1 MVSSFFIYALLA
13 SASFVSSRPLSR
25 TRSALI
31 AKRQAQIF
39 ALKDY
44 ADFQISTGVAGD
56 ALARAEAVFKTP
68 LDGVDLAT
76 VSDEDLDNLNTMR
89 GAASKFETTDF
100 NPAIK
105 AATGEEA
112 DALQR
117 GKIANKV
124 LKNLGSVM
132 VASIKEAKAKAAGE
146 DPSEFTAKITEE
158 TTKMNKNAA
167 TDKADAGK
175 ALATPLKTGV
185 QRIRSVKFARMANKH
200 NSIKRQALMP
210 LRDYED
216 FQISTGTAGDALAR
230 AEAVFKTPF
239 NDIDLATVSDE
250 DLKNLNTMRGTASKF
265 ETTDFNPAIKAA
277 TGEEAA
283 ALQRGKIAN
292 KVLKNLGS
300 VMVASIKEAKAK
312 AAGEDASGF
321 TATIEEETKKMNKN
335 AETDKADAGKAL
347 ATVCTLKVNLY
358 GSLAA
363 TGKGHM
369 TPQALLMGFEGSDP
383 ETIDTG
389 TINSRYDGILQ
400 NKSLNLGGVRRIKY
414 DMNRDMLWR
423 WDQVLKTH
431 PNGMRFSVFGE
442 EGELLATNEYFSVG
456 GGFVVNEK
464 TKVDENL
471 FYKGVYKHKVE
482 PARLSQTHGQDLPS
496 TIDTPGPSITS
507 EELLSSSQSQPP
519 YLFHNGASLLEM
531 SRKHNKTIAQL
542 VYDNELHYLTP
553 VEIRKKI
560 LKIWA
565 TMDECIRNGVSSVET
580 ELPGRLRLRRRAPML
595 YKRLMRG
602 FYPGL
607 SAGIN
612 GPAIGGPS
620 ISPVLASPIVETGGF
635 GEDII
640 DSANRPS
647 HPNRFD
653 FNDGE
658 ANEPDDSGVFG
669 KAATRRPA
677 RVVGSFHHA
686 ILPMPTR
693 KAVFPAMDFL
703 SCYAIAV
710 NEVNAAGGRI
720 VTSPT
725 NGASGVIPAV
735 LKYIVEFISEDPEK
749 DIATFLLTAG
759 AIGMLFKRG
768 STISA
773 AEASPEVITQAAE
786 IGIEHN
792 LGLTCDPIDG
802 LVQVP
807 CIERNS
813 LGAVKAVTAA
823 QLALASDGVHSVTLD
838 EAIEAM
844 RLTAQDMS
852 VKYKETS
859 LSQFAMPL
867 CGSSSASV
875 GGFAKKP
882 IQRKIVVCGDGGCGK
897 TSLLNVFTRG
907 FFTQVYEPTVFE
919 NYVQDVKVDDQLVEL
934 SLWDTAGQED
944 FDRLRSL
951 SYADTH
957 LIMLCFSVDNPIS
970 LENVES
976 KWIEEVLEVSIVLLP
991 LALRV

>member
-1 MVSSFFIYALLA
+1 MLTRVPRIRSKSLRVLSLQSTKLSITLRLA
-13 SASFVSSRPLSR
+13 P
-25 TRSALI
+25 
-31 AKRQAQIF
+31 
-39 ALKDY
+39 
-44 ADFQISTGVAGD
+44 
-56 ALARAEAVFKTP
+56 
-68 LDGVDLAT
+68 LAT
-76 VSDEDLDNLNTMR
+76 VVTPVINTSLGLTSIRLNSTFP
-89 GAASKFETTDF
+89 SKESSPKDRSSS
-100 NPAIK
+100 P
-105 AATGEEA
+105 
-112 DALQR
+112 D
-117 GKIANKV
+117 V
-124 LKNLGSVM
+124 GSEHT
-132 VASIKEAKAKAAGE
+132 AGRKEHA
-146 DPSEFTAKITEE
+146 
-158 TTKMNKNAA
+158 
-167 TDKADAGK
+167 
-175 ALATPLKTGV
+175 V
-185 QRIRSVKFARMANKH
+185 
-200 NSIKRQALMP
+200 
-210 LRDYED
+210 
-216 FQISTGTAGDALAR
+216 ISTFDLFSVGVGPSSSHTVGPMRAAR
-230 AEAVFKTPF
+230 IFIVDLQDLGLLDKT
-239 NDIDLATVSDE
+239 
-250 DLKNLNTMRGTASKF
+250 
-265 ETTDFNPAIKAA
+265 
-277 TGEEAA
+277 
-283 ALQRGKIAN
+283 
-292 KVLKNLGS
+292 
-300 VMVASIKEAKAK
+300 
-312 AAGEDASGF
+312 
-321 TATIEEETKKMNKN
+321 
-335 AETDKADAGKAL
+335 
-347 ATVCTLKVNLY
+347 CTLKVTLY

-383 ETIDTG
+383 ETVDTG
-389 TINSRYDGILQ
+389 TINSRYDAILE

-414 DMNRDMLWR
+414 DMDRDMLWR

-456 GGFVVNEK
+456 GGFVVNEE

-471 FYKGVYKHKVE
+471 FYKGVHKHKVD
-482 PARLSQTHGQDLPS
+482 PARLSQTHGQNLP
-496 TIDTPGPSITS
+496 
-507 EELLSSSQSQPP
+507 LLSGDGLASETSNETSQSPSQSQPP
-519 YLFHNGASLLEM
+519 HLFHNGASLLEM
-531 SRKHNKTIAQL
+531 ARKHNKTIAQL

-560 LKIWA
+560 LKIWS
-565 TMDECIRNGVSSVET
+565 TMDECIRTGVSSVES

-602 FYPGL
+602 FYPALYGGT
-607 SAGIN
+607 S
-612 GPAIGGPS
+612 GPAISAPS
-620 ISPVLASPIVETGGF
+620 VSPALANPIVETGEF
-635 GEDII
+635 GEDAVE
-640 DSANRPS
+640 SASRPS

-653 FNDGE
+653 FDGSG
-658 ANEPDDSGVFG
+658 ANEPDDSGSFG

-677 RVVGSFHHA
+677 RVVGSFDHA

-749 DIATFLLTAG
+749 DIATFLLTAA

-773 AEASPEVITQAAE
+773 AEGCQAEVGVACSMAAAGFAACMGASPEVITQAAE

-859 LSQFAMPL
+859 LSGLATTVKIPL
-867 CGSSSASV
+867 
-875 GGFAKKP
+875 
-882 IQRKIVVCGDGGCGK
+882 
-897 TSLLNVFTRG
+897 TS
-907 FFTQVYEPTVFE
+907 P
-919 NYVQDVKVDDQLVEL
+919 
-934 SLWDTAGQED
+934 A
-944 FDRLRSL
+944 
-951 SYADTH
+951 
-957 LIMLCFSVDNPIS
+957 C
-970 LENVES
+970 
-976 KWIEEVLEVSIVLLP
+976 
-991 LALRV
+991 

>member
-1 MVSSFFIYALLA
+1 MLTRVPRVCSKPLRALSLQSIKIPITPRIFPRTTSTIIPIIHTCFRPASKCFSST
-13 SASFVSSRPLSR
+13 ASFRDQKSPLDIETEPTESRKEH
-25 TRSALI
+25 AV
-31 AKRQAQIF
+31 
-39 ALKDY
+39 
-44 ADFQISTGVAGD
+44 ISTFDLFSVGVG
-56 ALARAEAVFKTP
+56 
-68 LDGVDLAT
+68 
-76 VSDEDLDNLNTMR
+76 
-89 GAASKFETTDF
+89 
-100 NPAIK
+100 
-105 AATGEEA
+105 
-112 DALQR
+112 
-117 GKIANKV
+117 
-124 LKNLGSVM
+124 
-132 VASIKEAKAKAAGE
+132 
-146 DPSEFTAKITEE
+146 PS
-158 TTKMNKNAA
+158 
-167 TDKADAGK
+167 
-175 ALATPLKTGV
+175 
-185 QRIRSVKFARMANKH
+185 
-200 NSIKRQALMP
+200 
-210 LRDYED
+210 
-216 FQISTGTAGDALAR
+216 
-230 AEAVFKTPF
+230 
-239 NDIDLATVSDE
+239 
-250 DLKNLNTMRGTASKF
+250 
-265 ETTDFNPAIKAA
+265 
-277 TGEEAA
+277 
-283 ALQRGKIAN
+283 
-292 KVLKNLGS
+292 
-300 VMVASIKEAKAK
+300 
-312 AAGEDASGF
+312 
-321 TATIEEETKKMNKN
+321 
-335 AETDKADAGKAL
+335 
-347 ATVCTLKVNLY
+347 
-358 GSLAA
+358 SLAA

-369 TPQALLMGFEGSDP
+369 TPQALLMGFE
-383 ETIDTG
+383 
-389 TINSRYDGILQ
+389 
-400 NKSLNLGGVRRIKY
+400 
-414 DMNRDMLWR
+414 
-423 WDQVLKTH
+423 VLKTH

-442 EGELLATNEYFSVG
+442 EGELLATNEYFR
-456 GGFVVNEK
+456 K
-464 TKVDENL
+464 PKVSRGPINTPGHECHML
-471 FYKGVYKHKVE
+471 TVE

-519 YLFHNGASLLEM
+519 YLFHNG
-531 SRKHNKTIAQL
+531 
-542 VYDNELHYLTP
+542 
-553 VEIRKKI
+553 I

-693 KAVFPAMDFL
+693 KAVFPAM
-703 SCYAIAV
+703 V

-773 AEASPEVITQAAE
+773 AEGCQAEVGVACSMAAAGFAACMGASPEVITQAAE

-792 LGLTCDPIDG
+792 LGLTCDPSVEWV
-802 LVQVP
+802 LVVFELRVTVFQ
-807 CIERNS
+807 ERNS

-823 QLALASDGVHSVTLD
+823 QLALASDGVRQEFRLIKFMSNTGNVSDQVHSVTLD

-859 LSQFAMPL
+859 LS
-867 CGSSSASV
+867 V
-875 GGFAKKP
+875 
-882 IQRKIVVCGDGGCGK
+882 
-897 TSLLNVFTRG
+897 SL
-907 FFTQVYEPTVFE
+907 P
-919 NYVQDVKVDDQLVEL
+919 
-934 SLWDTAGQED
+934 
-944 FDRLRSL
+944 
-951 SYADTH
+951 
-957 LIMLCFSVDNPIS
+957 P
-970 LENVES
+970 
-976 KWIEEVLEVSIVLLP
+976 
-991 LALRV
+991 